1 MKKTIDL
8 NSTDWCEVVF
18 EGKNKEYGAYA
29 MRQTSSRRHIMAFGI
44 TTIAVAVVALLPN
57 ILEKVKSTVNI
68 NEGTTTVH
76 VMNEIEVKE
85 EKVLDIP
92 KLATPPAQNIRNSIK
107 VTPPVITKDDQV
119 GDGDMKSMDEILADP
134 KIAIGYVDRMDGT
147 NDTNAELARNLLPKG
162 TGEGGGESG
171 GSANTIFKTA
181 EVMPQFPGGIADMYK
196 YIGDNLKYPA
206 IDQEMGT
213 QGRVIIQFVVGI
225 AGEIKDVK
233 VMRGVSVNC
242 DKEALR
248 VIKSMPRWIPGR
260 QNGNPVQVY
269 FTLPIQFKLK

>member
-1 MKKTIDL
+1 
-8 NSTDWCEVVF
+8 
-18 EGKNKEYGAYA
+18 
-29 MRQTSSRRHIMAFGI
+29 
-44 TTIAVAVVALLPN
+44 
-57 ILEKVKSTVNI
+57 
-68 NEGTTTVH
+68 
-76 VMNEIEVKE
+76 
-85 EKVLDIP
+85 
-92 KLATPPAQNIRNSIK
+92 
-107 VTPPVITKDDQV
+107 
-119 GDGDMKSMDEILADP
+119 
-134 KIAIGYVDRMDGT
+134 
-147 NDTNAELARNLLPKG
+147 
-162 TGEGGGESG
+162 
-171 GSANTIFKTA
+171 
-181 EVMPQFPGGIADMYK
+181 MYK